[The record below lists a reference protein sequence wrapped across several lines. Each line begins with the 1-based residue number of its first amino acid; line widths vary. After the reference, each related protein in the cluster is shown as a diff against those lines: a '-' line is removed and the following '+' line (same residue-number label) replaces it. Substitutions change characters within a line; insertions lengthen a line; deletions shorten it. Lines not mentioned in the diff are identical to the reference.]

1 MNNRRVIVITLVSG
15 ILFVVLFYNFLHEG
29 LAVAFAIVA
38 ILIMGVGFATARAMN
53 KTDSFVEQLGEA
65 DILNRMWFPLQDEL
79 TVVVETG
86 GRVTEATSAWSTAPG
101 LSKRETPRTFFT
113 GMQRYVRNRE
123 LVASLAASDL
133 ATEESRQQLVAEQQ
147 NLMHR
152 AQDLLEEVNRA
163 IKTIPGSEN
172 IARRPR
178 SARPRAFA
186 PTNTRH
192 RNEAKRGNATTGRSA
207 QLQTATAARVIQ
219 DRPARPRPA
228 PMRITDTSTPP
239 EPTAP
244 TPTRRE
250 PEPPSAP
257 SVPLPP
263 PPPSPAPPRITYTPM
278 QAPQAGAAPAPREP
292 EPPPEPSAPPAPA
305 PAAASVPEPVVA
317 APAPSEPEP
326 SVTSSE
332 PPGDLRLD
340 VASVCEALFDP
351 MIMSYESNRLFDDRY
366 KDATVRWKGT
376 ARRSN
381 VYSYDFEF
389 GDGGGTKAELDV
401 YEVKQQ
407 YGSRT
412 VKAFVQLPTEAAD
425 DIGARIGEDVQ
436 VEGRLISCEG
446 SARRLYVADARMVD

>member
-123 LVASLAASDL
+123 LVASLAGSDL

-172 IARRPR
+172 IARKPR
-178 SARPRAFA
+178 SARPSPAAQRTRATA
-186 PTNTRH
+186 TRQSAGT
-192 RNEAKRGNATTGRSA
+192 RRPARSA

-219 DRPARPRPA
+219 ERPAQAPPRSHEDHRYVHAARTDRSHAHASRAGTTTRAERASSSAPA
-228 PMRITDTSTPP
+228 CPCSAQNYVHTHAG
-239 EPTAP
+239 TAGH
-244 TPTRRE
+244 
-250 PEPPSAP
+250 PSAP
-257 SVPLPP
+257 SSRAGTATTTECASGACPCNCVRTGTRRCRAR
-263 PPPSPAPPRITYTPM
+263 SQR
-278 QAPQAGAAPAPREP
+278 AGARRE
-292 EPPPEPSAPPAPA
+292 
-305 PAAASVPEPVVA
+305 
-317 APAPSEPEP
+317 
-326 SVTSSE
+326 
-332 PPGDLRLD
+332 
-340 VASVCEALFDP
+340 
-351 MIMSYESNRLFDDRY
+351 
-366 KDATVRWKGT
+366 
-376 ARRSN
+376 
-381 VYSYDFEF
+381 
-389 GDGGGTKAELDV
+389 AE
-401 YEVKQQ
+401 
-407 YGSRT
+407 
-412 VKAFVQLPTEAAD
+412 
-425 DIGARIGEDVQ
+425 
-436 VEGRLISCEG
+436 
-446 SARRLYVADARMVD
+446 

>member
-178 SARPRAFA
+178 SARPR
-186 PTNTRH
+186 PSPQRTR
-192 RNEAKRGNATTGRSA
+192 ATATRRSAGTRQPARSA

>member
-79 TVVVETG
+79 TVVVKTG

-123 LVASLAASDL
+123 LVASLAGSDL

-152 AQDLLEEVNRA
+152 AQELLEEVNRA
-163 IKTIPGSEN
+163 IKAIPGYEKVV
-172 IARRPR
+172 RRPR
-178 SARPRAFA
+178 SARPSPAAQRTRATA
-186 PTNTRH
+186 TMRSAGTR
-192 RNEAKRGNATTGRSA
+192 RPARSA

-219 DRPARPRPA
+219 ERPAPSHPA
-228 PMRITDTSTPP
+228 PMRIADAPMTS
-239 EPTAP
+239 ERAVP

-250 PEPPSAP
+250 PEPPPAP

-263 PPPSPAPPRITYTPM
+263 PPPAPAPPRITYTPM
-278 QAPQAGAAPAPREP
+278 QAPPPVAAAPPREP
-292 EPPPEPSAPPAPA
+292 EPPPPPSVPPAPA
-305 PAAASVPEPVVA
+305 PVTASVPKPAVA

-326 SVTSSE
+326 AAKPSE
-332 PPGDLRLD
+332 PPVDLPLD
-340 VASVCEALFDP
+340 VASVCDALFDP
-351 MIMSYESNRLFDDRY
+351 KMMSYEANRLFDDRY